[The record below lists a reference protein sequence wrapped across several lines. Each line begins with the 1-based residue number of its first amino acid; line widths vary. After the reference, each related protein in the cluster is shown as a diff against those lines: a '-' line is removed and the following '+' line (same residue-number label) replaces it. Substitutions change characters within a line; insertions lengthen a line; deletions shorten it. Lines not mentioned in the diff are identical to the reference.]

1 MFKVYNKY
9 HKNAP
14 IDAVYVGRGT
24 PFGNPFIIGK
34 DGDRDEVCDKFEE
47 MIHQNENLKKLVKQ
61 KLKGKNL
68 ICFCSPK
75 RCHADTLL
83 KIANED

>member
-14 IDAVYVGRGT
+14 IDAIYVGRGT
-24 PFGNPFIIGK
+24 PFGNPFVIGK
-34 DGDRDEVCDKFEE
+34 DGDRNEVCDKFEE
-47 MIHQNENLKKLVKQ
+47 MIHKNENLKKLVKE

-68 ICFCSPK
+68 VCFCSPK